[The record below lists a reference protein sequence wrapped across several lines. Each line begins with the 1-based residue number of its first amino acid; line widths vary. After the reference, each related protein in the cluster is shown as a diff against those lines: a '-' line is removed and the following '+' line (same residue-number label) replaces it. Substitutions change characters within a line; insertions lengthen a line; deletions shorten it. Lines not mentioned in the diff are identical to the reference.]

1 MRKNS
6 NEKSLIVVKEE
17 SLFYKIKKFFL
28 GLFRRKE
35 IIENEPQIANIDN
48 NEIQIN
54 NQKNAFIE
62 SIRNIEN
69 EETKLLKLQKQFDNR
84 EIDESQLSKEQIVD
98 LTKLYK
104 KQISELKQ
112 SNEKRIN
119 KIRENKDGESFLKSI
134 KNIENE
140 ETKLLKLQQQ
150 YDNRLIEITDLS
162 KDQIK
167 SLINLYK
174 KQIRELSKSNA
185 IRKEKLLQYRRKLQ
199 TNT

>member
-174 KQIRELSKSNA
+174 KQIRELSKSNT

>member
-1 MRKNS
+1 MRKKF

-28 GLFRRKE
+28 NLFRRKE

-54 NQKNAFIE
+54 TQKNAFME

-84 EIDESQLSKEQIVD
+84 QIDKSQLSKEQIAD
-98 LTKLYK
+98 LTTLYK
-104 KQISELKQ
+104 KQIGELKQ

-119 KIRENKDGESFLKSI
+119 KIKQHKDGESFLKSI

-150 YDNRLIEITDLS
+150 YDNRLIATTDLP

-185 IRKEKLLQYRRKLQ
+185 IRKERLLQYRKKLQ
-199 TNT
+199 TNS

>member
-84 EIDESQLSKEQIVD
+84 EIDKSQLSKEQIVD

-162 KDQIK
+162 KEQIK

>member
-1 MRKNS
+1 MRKNF
-6 NEKSLIVVKEE
+6 NEKSLIVAKEE

-28 GLFRRKE
+28 NLFRRKE

-84 EIDESQLSKEQIVD
+84 EIDKSQLSKEQIVD
-98 LTKLYK
+98 LTTLYK

-150 YDNRLIEITDLS
+150 YDNRLIETTDLS

>member
-1 MRKNS
+1 MRKNF
-6 NEKSLIVVKEE
+6 NEKSLIVAKEE

-28 GLFRRKE
+28 NLFRRKE

-54 NQKNAFIE
+54 NQRNAFIE

-84 EIDESQLSKEQIVD
+84 EIDKSQLSKEQIVD
-98 LTKLYK
+98 LTTLYK

-150 YDNRLIEITDLS
+150 YDNRLIETTDLS